1 MLSYS
6 KHAHAL
12 VLRNPLSVF
21 PPTSRAPV
29 VTESKLVL
37 LTAGQTNQLRD
48 EVLGQGMAALFGQ
61 PADREDSGLVS
72 QGNILLRFGC

>member
-12 VLRNPLSVF
+12 VLRNPLPLLSSCF
-21 PPTSRAPV
+21 TAPV
-29 VTESKLVL
+29 VTEPKLAL

-48 EVLGQGMAALFGQ
+48 EVPGQGIAALFGQ
-61 PADREDSGLVS
+61 PADRDDGGLVS
-72 QGNILLRFGC
+72 QGNLLLRFGC